1 MNYQKSQMVYSDYKW
16 TAKADH
22 ENPKFIGAQEA
33 AMLNRQEGYEMLYF
47 INSLALTW
55 NWPDNLVSRQKLER
69 IIREKVP
76 SNIRTHGAIRS
87 WIEQNYSEI

>member
-16 TAKADH
+16 TARADH
-22 ENPKFIGAQEA
+22 DNPKFIGAQEA

-55 NWPDNLVSRQKLER
+55 KWNDNLASRQNLER
-69 IIREKVP
+69 IIKEKVP
-76 SNIRTHGAIRS
+76 SNIRTHGAIKT
-87 WIEQNYSEI
+87 WLTENYKEI